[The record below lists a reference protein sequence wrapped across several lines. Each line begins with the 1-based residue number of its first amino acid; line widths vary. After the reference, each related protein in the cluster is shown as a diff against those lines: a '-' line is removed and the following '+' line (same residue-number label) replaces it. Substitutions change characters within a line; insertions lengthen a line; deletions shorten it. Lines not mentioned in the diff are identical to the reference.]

1 MGALIHG
8 CRGHERKFSERVK
21 LSVSSV
27 DSPRRHSRAVRGKET
42 LEFSEAMATLIKKA
56 LMGHEEDQRTEEEL
70 ERRGR
75 ECWRDKGCGAA
86 PW

>member
-8 CRGHERKFSERVK
+8 CKGHERKFSERVK

-42 LEFSEAMATLIKKA
+42 LELSEAVATLIKKK
-56 LMGHEEDQRTEEEL
+56 H
-70 ERRGR
+70 
-75 ECWRDKGCGAA
+75 
-86 PW
+86 

>member
-8 CRGHERKFSERVK
+8 CKGHERKFSERVK

-42 LEFSEAMATLIKKA
+42 LELSEAVATLIKKSIN
-56 LMGHEEDQRTEEEL
+56 
-70 ERRGR
+70 
-75 ECWRDKGCGAA
+75 GA
-86 PW
+86 